1 MTNINNQNPQPSEPS
16 RSENNLKKPT
26 ILKAS
31 LIGFAVGVFFIVVA
45 TMVSKVIT

>member
-1 MTNINNQNPQPSEPS
+1 MTKEINKDKSANDHDKTHEK
-16 RSENNLKKPT
+16 RT

-45 TMVSKVIT
+45 TMVSKVIN